1 MTSDCTGLNG
11 APLDGPEPDG
21 APAGRYAAFRRFLSR
36 FDHRPGAARA
46 AERPPGLPV
55 RAMLL
60 GLLSS
65 RRQAHTRRLWAR
77 WLEPVML
84 RDPVL
89 LTIADPL
96 PGCIRVLDTA
106 GWWPALSRRMDDL
119 PATLQTRLDNRLA
132 DGALDRVL
140 ASPEMVDWAET
151 LRDRSLT
158 VLDALRTDP
167 AALALFLEEA
177 NTHRM
182 RAASALA
189 IPGGVVALRPLDGA
203 DVETLT
209 AALRLSDSWRALG
222 GRAPDMEIDEL
233 LACVR
238 GALADDGIPPEAMAL
253 FAVAGLYTRRDPLLG
268 AALRA
273 LLPLPLVDSAAAWLT
288 AHSEETD
295 GGVSDLPLPG
305 GGPAH
310 GSDRGLRDLLE
321 AARRSGPSLPTA
333 PAQRLASPLAGAM
346 NATGAP
352 GARWPGAR

>member
-1 MTSDCTGLNG
+1 MIPNATKPDGTGL
-11 APLDGPEPDG
+11 DG
-21 APAGRYAAFRRFLSR
+21 APTGRYGAFRRFLSR
-36 FDHRPGAARA
+36 FDRRPGASRTAD
-46 AERPPGLPV
+46 RPAGLPV
-55 RAMLL
+55 RAMVL

-84 RDPVL
+84 RDPAL
-89 LTIADPL
+89 LSVADPL

-119 PATLQTRLDNRLA
+119 PATVQNRLENRLA

-140 ASPEMVDWAET
+140 ASPEMVNWAES

-209 AALRLSDSWRALG
+209 TALRLSDSWRMLG

-238 GALADDGIPPEAMAL
+238 GAMANDSVPPEAMAL

-273 LLPLPLVDSAAAWLT
+273 LLPLPLVDAAAAWLT
-288 AHSEETD
+288 AHSEERN
-295 GGVSDLPLPG
+295 GSASNLPMLG
-305 GGPAH
+305 SGPAPA
-310 GSDRGLRDLLE
+310 DRGLRDLFE
-321 AARRSGPSLPTA
+321 AARRSGDPS
-333 PAQRLASPLAGAM
+333 PALIRRPGHSMAGVADLSG
-346 NATGAP
+346 TQGL
-352 GARWPGAR
+352 R